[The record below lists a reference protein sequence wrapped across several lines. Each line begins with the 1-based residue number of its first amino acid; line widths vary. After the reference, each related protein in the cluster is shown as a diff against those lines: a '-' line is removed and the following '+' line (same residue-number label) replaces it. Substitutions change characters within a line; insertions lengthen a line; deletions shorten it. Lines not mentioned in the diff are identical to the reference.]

1 MTAQDIVASLERLY
15 EPNAVYENP
24 LVTATSREMILDI
37 HNLSRRIA
45 DVEIARPRALLAWLF
60 GWRKP
65 RRRPITT
72 AGGADNVK
80 SRSDEEQA
88 LDEEEEEPAWFEA
101 LKCWS
106 EIGDIVAE
114 SEGWDGTRRT
124 VIEHTLH
131 ILLLPSLHTPAATS
145 STSNIRSSWTSQ
157 AEFDPHSI
165 PTTTSSST
173 SSSSF
178 TPSSSSSIP
187 SLLHGLTNPVLTIRG
202 ISLPTPFH
210 LQLRIITKL
219 TFNEQGRVSAH
230 RDFWDV
236 KDLVGGLIPGARAAQ
251 WVLTRLAARG
261 FATASWL
268 LLGDWTWGGGG
279 RARSGRREQEEYERE
294 ELLRTAA
301 AVERR
306 QYEEEEGRR
315 GSATSLR
322 GWPRFEMG
330 TQQAPDTDLDTFD
343 S

>member
-1 MTAQDIVASLERLY
+1 
-15 EPNAVYENP
+15 
-24 LVTATSREMILDI
+24 
-37 HNLSRRIA
+37 
-45 DVEIARPRALLAWLF
+45 
-60 GWRKP
+60 
-65 RRRPITT
+65 
-72 AGGADNVK
+72 
-80 SRSDEEQA
+80 
-88 LDEEEEEPAWFEA
+88 A

-268 LLGDWTWGGGG
+268 LLGDWTRWGGGGG
-279 RARSGRREQEEYERE
+279 RARSGRREREEYERE

-306 QYEEEEGRR
+306 QYEEEGRR